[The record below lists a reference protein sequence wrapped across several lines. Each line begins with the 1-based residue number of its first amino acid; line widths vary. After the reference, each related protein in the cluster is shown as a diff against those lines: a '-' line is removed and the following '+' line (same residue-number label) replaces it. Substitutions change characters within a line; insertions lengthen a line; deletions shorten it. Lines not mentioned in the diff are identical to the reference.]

1 MKTIK
6 ALLAL
11 MMLLIPV
18 CAAAQE
24 ARELTAD
31 CVITSGHV
39 RTTSAHDN
47 DYTTAW
53 RSERVRRPYL
63 EFQLPEG
70 ETAGWL
76 YVCFADMPQSW
87 AVEEKIDGKWQVVA
101 DGSTDYIHALVELNG

>member
-53 RSERVRRPYL
+53 RSERVSGRIWNFNCRRAKRP
-63 EFQLPEG
+63 
-70 ETAGWL
+70 GWL
-76 YVCFADMPQSW
+76 
-87 AVEEKIDGKWQVVA
+87 
-101 DGSTDYIHALVELNG
+101 

>member
-76 YVCFADMPQSW
+76 YACFADMPQSW
-87 AVEEKIDGKWQVVA
+87 AVEEK
-101 DGSTDYIHALVELNG
+101 STASGRSSPTEARIISTRWSS